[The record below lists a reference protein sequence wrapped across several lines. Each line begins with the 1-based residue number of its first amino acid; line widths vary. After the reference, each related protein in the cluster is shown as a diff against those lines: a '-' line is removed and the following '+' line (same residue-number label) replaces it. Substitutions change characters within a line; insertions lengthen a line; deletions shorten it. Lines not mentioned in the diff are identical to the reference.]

1 MSDSMEPPDADVSGL
16 LSESENEYD
25 DHDPDSQLKE
35 DEDKMNSIH
44 GSGDLDSNGEPKK
57 KYDPKDPMRPRRKKA
72 RRACYACQRA
82 HLTCGMSSSYII
94 SLFHLPR
101 VGDRSCPQRK
111 GVIPSAQSR
120 SALCSRRWRGGG
132 RPALCSLSRFS
143 GWHEGT

>member
-82 HLTCGMSSSYII
+82 HLTCGMSSLYII
-94 SLFHLPR
+94 LSLPSPLCWRP
-101 VGDRSCPQRK
+101 SCSERTSIIQ
-111 GVIPSAQSR
+111 SAQR
-120 SALCSRRWRGGG
+120 HPVLCSRPGGL
-132 RPALCSLSRFS
+132 LCVVLSLLS
-143 GWHEGT
+143 GWHGGT